1 MCECWHSGGHLTMT
15 ILTVAVLTKP
25 EALLILVTI
34 FHNHILEWNDRNF
47 KLQKQLQ
54 SCAAQCKRVKSVYC
68 S

>member
-1 MCECWHSGGHLTMT
+1 MT

-34 FHNHILEWNDRNF
+34 FLNHILEWSDRNF